1 MFIIITIYVQEI
13 HMSNLFHLYMSFHVQ
28 LSVDT
33 LQFLLFLYLQQL
45 NRVSLRTSLIG
56 EEWPSPRSRS
66 PSSSAD
72 REAKISFQN
81 KVKTRHYF

>member
-1 MFIIITIYVQEI
+1 
-13 HMSNLFHLYMSFHVQ
+13 MSNLFNFHMSLHVQ

-45 NRVSLRTSLIG
+45 NRVSLRVSLIG

-66 PSSSAD
+66 LSSSSD
-72 REAKISFQN
+72 REAKISSQN
-81 KVKTRHYF
+81 KVKT